1 MGTMGGSWP
10 ESGGRGGRLEMR
22 EGEAVDQREGKVTG
36 RPWREGEAA
45 KPGGRGG
52 GGWRVEAVGRPGME
66 GEAADKSKPAGKG
79 IIPCDWRGPGG

>member
-10 ESGGRGGRLEMR
+10 ESGGRGRRLEMR

-45 KPGGRGG
+45 KPGGGGRGL
-52 GGWRVEAVGRPGME
+52 GWRVRQPT
-66 GEAADKSKPAGKG
+66 SPSPPA
-79 IIPCDWRGPGG
+79 RG

>member
-36 RPWREGEAA
+36 
-45 KPGGRGG
+45 
-52 GGWRVEAVGRPGME
+52 WRVEAVGRPGME

-79 IIPCDWRGPGG
+79 IIPCDWRA

>member
-10 ESGGRGGRLEMR
+10 ESGGRGEWPEMR
-22 EGEAVDQREGKVTG
+22 EGEAVDQREGKVAG
-36 RPWREGEAA
+36 RPRREGEAA
-45 KPGGRGG
+45 KPGG

-79 IIPCDWRGPGG
+79 IIPCDWRA

>member
-36 RPWREGEAA
+36 RPWREGGKVE
-45 KPGGRGG
+45 G
-52 GGWRVEAVGRPGME
+52 GGWRRL
-66 GEAADKSKPAGKG
+66 AGLG
-79 IIPCDWRGPGG
+79 WRVR